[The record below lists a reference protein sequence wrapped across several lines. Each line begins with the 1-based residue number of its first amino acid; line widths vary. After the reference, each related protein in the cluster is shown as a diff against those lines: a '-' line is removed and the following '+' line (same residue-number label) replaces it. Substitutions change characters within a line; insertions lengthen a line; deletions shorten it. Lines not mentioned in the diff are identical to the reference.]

1 MYTMYAKL
9 KLLRRRR
16 EEENGTEKVWG
27 KKLEKMS
34 GVKDKEEDMKERK
47 REMNGRGWGG
57 INSSFQAPS
66 LSGDEKMENKM
77 KRKQN

>member
-1 MYTMYAKL
+1 
-9 KLLRRRR
+9 
-16 EEENGTEKVWG
+16 
-27 KKLEKMS
+27 MS

-47 REMNGRGWGG
+47 REMNGRGWRG

>member
-1 MYTMYAKL
+1 M
-9 KLLRRRR
+9 
-16 EEENGTEKVWG
+16 G
-27 KKLEKMS
+27 
-34 GVKDKEEDMKERK
+34 ED
-47 REMNGRGWGG
+47 GGG